1 MNRRYRKSPEMDLLL
16 LCILPETNVE
26 AKERILEITQGP
38 VNWDVLLEL
47 ASWHTLTPLLHWN
60 RATMNW
66 PCPPTIADR
75 LRETFTAN
83 SLRNLFLT
91 GELAKLIRQFEECRI
106 PVIAYK
112 GPLLAAY
119 YGNSG
124 LRQFEDLDLLIS
136 KSDLAQV
143 DRMLRAAGFQ
153 PSEQRL
159 AFARTFDFELTYET
173 EDQTVC
179 VDLHWSL
186 MPRFFDL
193 PSEAGIWHRAITARL
208 AGSRIRTL
216 EAEDSLLL
224 LCAHGTKHI
233 WESLGWICDVA
244 RAVQAHPDLDW
255 DALFQRAA
263 DLRMVRALS
272 LGLLLAIELLQLQ
285 IPEPFRA
292 TITADPKVQHLADTV
307 YRQLF
312 EDRSAYW
319 GATASSRFLMRSRDN
334 AASAIRCG
342 IERIFRPT
350 KAEWRSIRL
359 PRGLFPL
366 YYLIRLLRLVS
377 KHGGRIA

>member
-1 MNRRYRKSPEMDLLL
+1 MNQRYRIRPEMELLL
-16 LCILPETNVE
+16 LCILPETNVG
-26 AKERILEITQGP
+26 AKERIREITEGP
-38 VNWDVLLEL
+38 VDWDSLLEQ

-60 RATMNW
+60 RATLNW
-66 PCPPTIADR
+66 PCPPAVAAR

-91 GELAKLIRQFEECRI
+91 GELAKLVRRFEELGI

-119 YGNSG
+119 YQNSG

-136 KSDLAQV
+136 KSDLARV
-143 DRMLRAAGFQ
+143 DRVLRAAGFQ
-153 PSEQRL
+153 PSEHRL

-173 EDQTVC
+173 EDQAVC

-193 PSEAGIWHRAITARL
+193 PAEAGVWDRAITTRL
-208 AGSRIRTL
+208 APGIRTL
-216 EAEDSLLL
+216 QAEDSILL

-244 RAVQAHPDLDW
+244 WAVRAQPGLDW

-263 DLRMVRALS
+263 DLRMLRALS
-272 LGLLLAIELLQLQ
+272 LGLLLAIELLHLQ
-285 IPEPFRA
+285 IPEAYRA
-292 TITADPKVQHLADTV
+292 RIAADPKVQRLADSV

-319 GATASSRFLMRSRDN
+319 GTTASSRFLMRSRDN

-342 IERIFRPT
+342 VERIFRPT

-366 YYLIRLLRLVS
+366 YYVVRMWRLIR
-377 KHGGRIA
+377 KHGVRST